1 MRLRPGVC
9 GLPRRRVVHGGRR
22 TRYRGNYPVA
32 SHRWQSRPKAPA
44 ARSNDVNAQTQ
55 TRYFQLESRRVEVL
69 IDQASNTKGLALI
82 AHPHPLYGGTNQNK
96 VVQTMARAFLE
107 QGFDTWRPN
116 FRGVGQSEGAY
127 DEGRGE
133 TQDFLAL
140 VKEARLLHPDLASE
154 TRRLA
159 LGGFSFGSYVA
170 SMAYQALGPMG
181 INAETLVLVGPAAS
195 RFPMPAVPEHSIV
208 IHGEDDEVVALSDVM
223 SWARPL
229 ALPVLVFPQTTHFFH
244 GRLPLLKQRVSQS
257 LAFGRQC

>member
-1 MRLRPGVC
+1 
-9 GLPRRRVVHGGRR
+9 
-22 TRYRGNYPVA
+22 
-32 SHRWQSRPKAPA
+32 
-44 ARSNDVNAQTQ
+44 VNAQTQ

-69 IDQASNTKGLALI
+69 IDQASNAKGLALI

-140 VKEARLLHPDLASE
+140 VKEAHHLYPDLASN

-195 RFPMPAVPEHSIV
+195 RFPMPAVPEHSVV

-223 SWARPL
+223 AWARPL

>member
-1 MRLRPGVC
+1 M
-9 GLPRRRVVHGGRR
+9 
-22 TRYRGNYPVA
+22 
-32 SHRWQSRPKAPA
+32 
-44 ARSNDVNAQTQ
+44 NAQTQ

-69 IDQASNTKGLALI
+69 IDQASNAKGLALI

-140 VKEARLLHPDLASE
+140 VKEAHHLYPDLASN

-195 RFPMPAVPEHSIV
+195 RFPMPAVPK
-208 IHGEDDEVVALSDVM
+208 
-223 SWARPL
+223 P
-229 ALPVLVFPQTTHFFH
+229 
-244 GRLPLLKQRVSQS
+244 
-257 LAFGRQC
+257 